1 MAKRSAG
8 TNIANGGDFSCRG
21 DAGIGAGKFT
31 LALAEKFSGVQK
43 INDHPDILLVRPEKN
58 IIRIRPDGKFKEP
71 TIHDLIVFC
80 ALKPT
85 TLTHRIALILEAEK
99 MNRHA
104 ANALLKTLEEP
115 EGKKIIILWAK
126 SAQLLPATIVS
137 RCRLVTAPRPDT
149 KTAKR
154 WMAESGFNQ
163 EATAFAG
170 GQPLAANNDYE
181 TKRKAAVKALS
192 RGGELNIHTAA
203 KIFADDDIWLECLQK
218 WAADGVRV
226 AAALPA
232 RFFPDAKDD
241 LRPLCHKRL
250 RPWLD
255 FHALLIK
262 KRRWHDHPLARD
274 ILIKDI
280 LHEYR
285 RIFAD

>member
-1 MAKRSAG
+1 MFPWQKEALEQTSLTAA
-8 TNIANGGDFSCRG
+8 ILVVG

-149 KTAKR
+149 KTA
-154 WMAESGFNQ
+154 SGGWRN
-163 EATAFAG
+163 
-170 GQPLAANNDYE
+170 P
-181 TKRKAAVKALS
+181 V
-192 RGGELNIHTAA
+192 
-203 KIFADDDIWLECLQK
+203 
-218 WAADGVRV
+218 
-226 AAALPA
+226 
-232 RFFPDAKDD
+232 
-241 LRPLCHKRL
+241 
-250 RPWLD
+250 
-255 FHALLIK
+255 LIK
-262 KRRWHDHPLARD
+262 KQRPLPAPTVGG
-274 ILIKDI
+274 
-280 LHEYR
+280 
-285 RIFAD
+285 